1 MKVKVINLENKAAGD
16 IELADEVFGLAPRA
30 DLLQRMVKFQLAA
43 RRAGTHK
50 TKDVS
55 EVSGTG
61 AKPFAQKGTGRAR
74 QGQKRAP
81 HQRTGGVAHGP
92 VVRSHAH
99 DLPKKVRKLALK
111 NALSAKQAEGKLIVI
126 DELKAAEAKTK
137 VMAGKLYALGWKS
150 ALIIDSG
157 ETDANFALSTRNI
170 PQVDILPEQGANVY
184 DILRRDTLVLT
195 KSAVESLEA
204 RLK

>member
-1 MKVKVINLENKAAGD
+1 MKVKVINLENKKAGD

-30 DLLQRMVKFQLAA
+30 DLLQRMVKYQLAA

-61 AKPFAQKGTGRAR
+61 AKPFNQKGTGRAR

-81 HQRTGGVAHGP
+81 HQRGGGVAHGP
-92 VVRSHAH
+92 VLRSHEH
-99 DLPKKVRKLALK
+99 SLPKKVRKLALK
-111 NALSAKQAEGKLIVI
+111 TALSTKQAEGKLIIV

-137 VMAGKLYALGWKS
+137 SMAGKLDVLGWKS
-150 ALIIDSG
+150 ALIIDGS
-157 ETDANFALSTRNI
+157 EPDTNFALSTRNL
-170 PQVDILPEQGANVY
+170 PHVDVLPENGANVY

>member
-1 MKVKVINLENKAAGD
+1 MKVKVINLENKKAGD
-16 IELADEVFGLAPRA
+16 IELSEEVFGLAPRA
-30 DLLQRMVKFQLAA
+30 DLLQRMVKYQLAS

-81 HQRTGGVAHGP
+81 HQRGGGVAHGP
-92 VVRSHAH
+92 VLRSHDH
-99 DLPKKVRKLALK
+99 SLTKKVRKLALK
-111 NALSAKQAEGKLIVI
+111 TALSAKQAEGKLVIV
-126 DELKAAEAKTK
+126 DELKAADTKTK
-137 VMAGKLYALGWKS
+137 VMAGKLKALGWDS
-150 ALIIDSG
+150 TLIIDGS
-157 ETDANFALSTRNI
+157 EPDTNFALSTRN
-170 PQVDILPEQGANVY
+170 LPRIDVLPDTGANVY
-184 DILRRDTLVLT
+184 DILRRDVLVLT
-195 KSAVESLEA
+195 KSAVENLEA

>member
-1 MKVKVINLENKAAGD
+1 MKVKVINLDNKKAGD

-30 DLLQRMVKFQLAA
+30 DLLQRMVKYQLAA

-61 AKPFAQKGTGRAR
+61 AKPFNQKGTGRAR

-81 HQRTGGVAHGP
+81 HQRSGGVAHGP
-92 VVRSHAH
+92 VLRSHAH
-99 DLPKKVRKLALK
+99 SLPKKVRKLALK
-111 NALSAKQAEGKLIVI
+111 NALSAKQAEGKLVIV

-137 VMAGKLYALGWKS
+137 VMAGKLKALGWES
-150 ALIIDSG
+150 TLIIDAG
-157 ETDANFALSTRNI
+157 EPEANFALSTRNL
-170 PQVDILPEQGANVY
+170 PRVDVLPEAGANVY

>member
-1 MKVKVINLENKAAGD
+1 MKVNVINLDNKKAGD

-30 DLLQRMVKFQLAA
+30 DLLQRMVRYQLAA
-43 RRAGTHK
+43 RRVGTHK
-50 TKDVS
+50 VKGVA

-61 AKPFAQKGTGRAR
+61 QKPFKQKGTGRAR

-81 HQRTGGVAHGP
+81 HQRGGGVAHGP
-92 VVRSHAH
+92 VLRSHAQ

-111 NALSAKQAEGKLIVI
+111 TALSTKQAEGKLIVV
-126 DELKAAEAKTK
+126 DELKAKDVKTK
-137 VMAGKLYALGWKS
+137 VMAGKFKALGWAS
-150 ALIIDSG
+150 TLIVDSD
-157 ETDANFALSTRNI
+157 EMEKNFALSARN
-170 PQVDILPEQGANVY
+170 LPMIDLLTSNGANVY
-184 DILRRDTLVLT
+184 DILRRDVLVLT

>member
-1 MKVKVINLENKAAGD
+1 MKVNVINLDNKKAGD
-16 IELADEVFGLAPRA
+16 IELADEVFGLSPRA
-30 DLLQRMVKFQLAA
+30 DLLQRMVRYQLAA

-50 TKDVS
+50 IKGVA

-61 AKPFAQKGTGRAR
+61 QKPFKQKGTGRAR

-81 HQRTGGVAHGP
+81 HQRGGGVAHGP
-92 VVRSHAH
+92 VLRSHAH

-111 NALSAKQAEGKLIVI
+111 TALSTKQAEGKLIVV
-126 DELKAAEAKTK
+126 DELKAKDVKTK
-137 VMAGKLYALGWKS
+137 VMAGKFKALGWAS
-150 ALIIDSG
+150 TLIVDSD
-157 ETDANFALSTRNI
+157 EMEKNFALSARN
-170 PQVDILPEQGANVY
+170 LPMIDLLTSNGANVY
-184 DILRRDTLVLT
+184 DILRRDVLVLT

>member
-16 IELADEVFGLAPRA
+16 IELAEEVFGLAPRA
-30 DLLQRMVKFQLAA
+30 DLLQRMVKFQLAG

-81 HQRTGGVAHGP
+81 HQRGGGVAHGP
-92 VVRSHAH
+92 VLRSHAH
-99 DLPKKVRKLALK
+99 SLPKKVRKLALK
-111 NALSAKQAEGKLIVI
+111 TALSAKQAEGKLVIV
-126 DELKAAEAKTK
+126 DALTSADAKTK
-137 VMAGKLYALGWKS
+137 LMASKFKALGWDS
-150 ALIIDSG
+150 TLIIDAG
-157 ETDANFALSTRNI
+157 EPEANFALSTRNL
-170 PQVDILPEQGANVY
+170 PRVDILPESGANVY

>member
-1 MKVKVINLENKAAGD
+1 MKVNVINLDNKKAGD
-16 IELADEVFGLAPRA
+16 IELADEVFGLSPRA
-30 DLLQRMVKFQLAA
+30 DLLQRMVRYQLAA

-50 TKDVS
+50 IKGVA

-61 AKPFAQKGTGRAR
+61 QKPFKQKGTGRAR

-81 HQRTGGVAHGP
+81 HQRGGGVAHGP
-92 VVRSHAH
+92 VLRSHAH

-111 NALSAKQAEGKLIVI
+111 TALSTKQAEGKLIII
-126 DELKAAEAKTK
+126 DELKAKDVKTK
-137 VMAGKLYALGWKS
+137 VMADKFKALGWAS
-150 ALIIDSG
+150 TLIVDG
-157 ETDANFALSTRNI
+157 DEMEKNFALSTRNL
-170 PQVDILPEQGANVY
+170 PMVDLLTSNGANVY
-184 DILRRDTLVLT
+184 DILRRDVLVLT

>member
-1 MKVKVINLENKAAGD
+1 MKVNVINLENKKAGD
-16 IELADEVFGLAPRA
+16 IELADEVFGLAPRE
-30 DLLQRMVKFQLAA
+30 DLLQRMVKYQLAA
-43 RRAGTHK
+43 RRSGTHK
-50 TKDVS
+50 TKGVA

-81 HQRTGGVAHGP
+81 HQRGGGVAHGP
-92 VVRSHAH
+92 VLRSHAH

-111 NALSAKQAEGKLIVI
+111 TALSAKQAEGKLIIV
-126 DELKAAEAKTK
+126 DELKAKDVKTK
-137 VMAGKLYALGWKS
+137 IMAGKFKALGWDS
-150 ALIIDSG
+150 TLIVDG
-157 ETDANFALSTRNI
+157 AELDKNFALSARN
-170 PQVDILPEQGANVY
+170 LPRIDMLTSTGANVY
-184 DILRRDTLVLT
+184 DILRRDVLVLT

>member
-1 MKVKVINLENKAAGD
+1 MKVKVINLDNKKAGD
-16 IELADEVFGLAPRA
+16 IELSDEVFGLAPRA
-30 DLLQRMVKFQLAA
+30 DLLQRMVKYQLAA
-43 RRAGTHK
+43 RQAGTHK

-61 AKPFAQKGTGRAR
+61 AKPFNQKGTGRAR

-81 HQRTGGVAHGP
+81 IQRGGGVAHGP
-92 VVRSHAH
+92 VVRSHAT

-111 NALSAKQAEGKLIVI
+111 NALSAKQAEGKLVIV
-126 DELKAAEAKTK
+126 DELKAAETKTK
-137 VMAGKLYALGWKS
+137 VMAGKFDALGWKS
-150 ALIIDSG
+150 ALIIDG
-157 ETDANFALSTRNI
+157 DETDANFALSARNI
-170 PQVDILPEQGANVY
+170 PLVDVLPEKGANVY

>member
-1 MKVKVINLENKAAGD
+1 MKVKVINLDNKAAGD
-16 IELADEVFGLAPRA
+16 IELAEEVFGLAPRA
-30 DLLQRMVKFQLAA
+30 DLLQRMVKFQLAG
-43 RRAGTHK
+43 RRSGTHK

-81 HQRTGGVAHGP
+81 HQRGGGVAHGP
-92 VVRSHAH
+92 VLRSHAH
-99 DLPKKVRKLALK
+99 SLTKKVRKLALK
-111 NALSAKQAEGKLIVI
+111 NALSAKLLEGKLVIV
-126 DELKAAEAKTK
+126 DELKAADTKTK
-137 VMAGKLYALGWKS
+137 VMASKFKVLGWNS
-150 ALIIDSG
+150 TLIIDG
-157 ETDANFALSTRNI
+157 TEPDTNFALSTRNI
-170 PQVDILPEQGANVY
+170 PRVDVLPGDGANVY
-184 DILRRDTLVLT
+184 DILRRDVLVLT

>member
-1 MKVKVINLENKAAGD
+1 MKVKVINLDNKKAGD
-16 IELADEVFGLAPRA
+16 IELSDEVFGLAPRA
-30 DLLQRMVKFQLAA
+30 DLLQRMVKYQLAA
-43 RRAGTHK
+43 RQAGTHK

-55 EVSGTG
+55 EVSGTN
-61 AKPFAQKGTGRAR
+61 AKPFNQKGTGRAR

-92 VVRSHAH
+92 VVRSHAT

-111 NALSAKQAEGKLIVI
+111 NALSAKQAEGKLVIV

-137 VMAGKLYALGWKS
+137 VMAGKFEALGWKS
-150 ALIIDSG
+150 ALIIDGS
-157 ETDANFALSTRNI
+157 ETDANFALSARNI
-170 PQVDILPEQGANVY
+170 PLVDVLPEKGANVY

>member
-1 MKVKVINLENKAAGD
+1 MKVKVINLENKAAGE

-30 DLLQRMVKFQLAA
+30 DLLQRMVKYQLAA
-43 RRAGTHK
+43 RRSGTHK

-61 AKPFAQKGTGRAR
+61 TKPFNQKGTGRAR

-81 HQRTGGVAHGP
+81 HQRGGGVAHGP
-92 VVRSHAH
+92 VLRSHAH
-99 DLPKKVRKLALK
+99 SLPKKVRKLALK
-111 NALSAKQAEGKLIVI
+111 NALSAKQAEGKLIIV
-126 DELKAAEAKTK
+126 DELKADAAKTK
-137 VMAGKLYALGWKS
+137 VMAEKFKALGWES
-150 ALIIDSG
+150 TLIVDSK
-157 ETDANFALSTRNI
+157 EPDANFALSARNL
-170 PQVDILPEQGANVY
+170 PRVDILPEAGANVY